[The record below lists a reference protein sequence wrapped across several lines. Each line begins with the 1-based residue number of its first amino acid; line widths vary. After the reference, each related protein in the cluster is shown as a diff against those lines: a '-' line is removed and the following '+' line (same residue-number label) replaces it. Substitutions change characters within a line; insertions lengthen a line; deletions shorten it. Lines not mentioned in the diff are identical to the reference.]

1 MEKTVWNTIDREKA
15 YDFASDYITFL
26 NKSKTERLC
35 TDYSLYLAEEKG
47 FTELDNAK
55 TLKPGDKVYAVNRG
69 KSIVFAIIGKDDIL
83 NGINLVAA
91 HIDSPRLD
99 LKPNPVYEDLGIAMA
114 KTHYYGGIKK
124 YQWTT
129 IPLSL
134 IGTVVKENGE
144 IVEVNIGEDE
154 DDPVFTIT
162 DLLPHLAADQMSKKM
177 GQFMSGEDL
186 NAVLGS
192 LPNDDEKDKVKGAI
206 LALLKDKYGIDEE
219 DFISSEL
226 VFVPSFKAKSVGLDS
241 SFVGS
246 YGQDDRVC
254 AYTSFD
260 AILNIENP
268 EKTCVC
274 YLADKEEIGSM
285 GSTGT
290 KSRFLET
297 FAAHLINSV
306 KGGYNELYLKDCFSA
321 SKCLSADVTAGYDPN
336 YKSVC
341 EEQNSAYMGGGLCIC
356 KYTGARGK
364 SGTSD
369 ANAEF
374 VGEIRRI
381 FNSNNVKWQIAELGK
396 VDQGGG
402 GTVAQYIANMN
413 IETLDCG
420 VPILSMHSPFELASK
435 ADIYMGYLGYKA
447 FLESK

>member
-35 TDYSLYLAEEKG
+35 TDYSLYLAEKKG

-144 IVEVNIGEDE
+144 IVEVNIGEDD

-192 LPNDDEKDKVKGAI
+192 LPNGDEKDKVKGAI

-226 VFVPSFKAKSVGLDS
+226 VFVPSFTAKSVGIDS

-254 AYTSFD
+254 AYTSFE
-260 AILNIENP
+260 AILNIENL

-297 FAAHLINSV
+297 FVAHLINSV

>member
-35 TDYSLYLAEEKG
+35 TDYSLYLAEKKG

-144 IVEVNIGEDE
+144 IVEVNIGEDD

-192 LPNDDEKDKVKGAI
+192 LPNGDEKDKVKGAI

-254 AYTSFD
+254 AYTSFE
-260 AILNIENP
+260 AILNIENL

-297 FAAHLINSV
+297 FVAHLINSV

>member
-35 TDYSLYLAEEKG
+35 TDYSLYLAEKKG

-254 AYTSFD
+254 AYTSFE

-435 ADIYMGYLGYKA
+435 AVIYMGYLGYKA

>member
-1 MEKTVWNTIDREKA
+1 MEKNVWNTIDREKA
-15 YDFASDYITFL
+15 YDFASHYITFL

-35 TDYSLYLAEEKG
+35 ADYSLYLAEENG

-55 TLKPGDKVYAVNRG
+55 ALKPGDKVYAVNRG

-144 IVEVNIGEDE
+144 ISEINIGEDE

-177 GQFMSGEDL
+177 GEFMSGEDL

-206 LALLKDKYGIDEE
+206 LTLLKDKYGIDEE

-226 VFVPSFKAKSVGLDS
+226 VLVPSFKAKSVGLDS

-254 AYTSFD
+254 AYTSLK

-268 EKTCVC
+268 ERTCVC

-297 FAAHLINSV
+297 FVAHLINSV
-306 KGGYNELYLKDCFSA
+306 KGGYNELYLKDCFGA

-341 EEQNSAYMGGGLCIC
+341 EEQNSGYMGGGLCIC

-374 VGEIRRI
+374 VGEIRKI

>member
-35 TDYSLYLAEEKG
+35 TDYSLYLAEKKG

-134 IGTVVKENGE
+134 IGTVVKENDE
-144 IVEVNIGEDE
+144 IVEVNIGEDD

-192 LPNDDEKDKVKGAI
+192 LPNGDEKDKVKGAI
-206 LALLKDKYGIDEE
+206 LALLKDKYCIDEE

-254 AYTSFD
+254 AYTSFE

-297 FAAHLINSV
+297 FVAHLINSV

>member
-35 TDYSLYLAEEKG
+35 TDYSLYLAEKKG

-144 IVEVNIGEDE
+144 IVEVNIGEDD

-192 LPNDDEKDKVKGAI
+192 LPNGDEKDKVKGAI

-254 AYTSFD
+254 AYTSFE

-297 FAAHLINSV
+297 FIAHLINSV

-364 SGTSD
+364 RGTSD